1 MVTNVHYVKKSI
13 NFVGKPENYVRK
25 SVHYVENCV
34 YFVEN
39 FLRYMEKSLQFVG
52 KSHLWKSLIIMAD
65 TTILIVYYLESLD
78 YWFWQPGFC
87 QTLDILV
94 FEVNRAAYK
103 LGKWGAQGGPIEQP
117 MNWANGPTK
126 VEFF

>member
-1 MVTNVHYVKKSI
+1 M
-13 NFVGKPENYVRK
+13 G
-25 SVHYVENCV
+25 NCV

-78 YWFWQPGFC
+78 YWFWQPGF
-87 QTLDILV
+87 
-94 FEVNRAAYK
+94 
-103 LGKWGAQGGPIEQP
+103 W
-117 MNWANGPTK
+117 
-126 VEFF
+126 